1 MHIVSFILERLCCV
15 IVYGHGSLMVQT
27 TDHSPL
33 PLAFHLLHH
42 AFSLVTVLWIAYA
55 ERLYDS
61 RAVYKND
68 FVQLDETT
76 VIPVGRNCAENPWIK
91 DKNCS
96 IWTQNGKIYVAKKMS
111 KFGTFE
117 ASGALIVSWLLKHTH
132 PHEENCYH
140 GDNFKFRIDLFP
152 SLNTTLFV
160 LYKNVIIRTC
170 ALDNPCRT
178 Y

>member
-27 TDHSPL
+27 IYHSPL

-68 FVQLDETT
+68 FVQLDKTT
-76 VIPVGRNCAENPWIK
+76 VIPVERNCAENPWINK
-91 DKNCS
+91 QMFEILKWKCVLLIFLFTSGLQYCS
-96 IWTQNGKIYVAKKMS
+96 ILRIQKWGLKSKCISICGVSCIDYRVVKLTQIS
-111 KFGTFE
+111 
-117 ASGALIVSWLLKHTH
+117 
-132 PHEENCYH
+132 
-140 GDNFKFRIDLFP
+140 
-152 SLNTTLFV
+152 
-160 LYKNVIIRTC
+160 
-170 ALDNPCRT
+170 
-178 Y
+178 